1 MQETPFLIAGEWNKT
16 RVMLMLLSDFFDML
30 AMAVFACIGGVFLG
44 IGFLLL
50 KLAGILF
57 GILAGCIILMEAA
70 GRWIFHLMGA

>member
-1 MQETPFLIAGEWNKT
+1 
-16 RVMLMLLSDFFDML
+16 MLMLLSDFFDML
-30 AMAVFACIGGVFLG
+30 AMVVFACIGGVFFG

>member
-1 MQETPFLIAGEWNKT
+1 MRETPFLIAGEWNKT
-16 RVMLMLLSDFFDML
+16 RVMLMLLSDFFNML